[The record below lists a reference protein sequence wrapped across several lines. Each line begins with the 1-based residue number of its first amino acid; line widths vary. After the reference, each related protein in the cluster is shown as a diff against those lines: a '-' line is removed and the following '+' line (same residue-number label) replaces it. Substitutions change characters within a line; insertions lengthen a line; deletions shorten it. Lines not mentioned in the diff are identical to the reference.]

1 MGDSE
6 VGAKHMQDKSGS
18 TCHVRKQEVHK
29 RKKKWKGGCQKDIG
43 ANIKEFPMNKAR
55 IILATK

>member
-29 RKKKWKGGCQKDIG
+29 RKKKMEGGMSEGRRSQPKR
-43 ANIKEFPMNKAR
+43 APNEQS
-55 IILATK
+55 